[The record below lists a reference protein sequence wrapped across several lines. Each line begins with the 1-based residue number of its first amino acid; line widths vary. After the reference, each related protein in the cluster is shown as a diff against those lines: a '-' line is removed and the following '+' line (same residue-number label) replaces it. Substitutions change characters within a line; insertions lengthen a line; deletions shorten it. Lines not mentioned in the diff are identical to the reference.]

1 MATVSRPLTAT
12 VANRARELGARL
24 PARGLPLMLF
34 ALAVILGW
42 SLYLRT
48 RTLGSP
54 FWIDEGLSVGIGSHA
69 LSAIP
74 DVLRQD
80 GSPPFYYLL
89 LNLWMR
95 VFGEGEAQ
103 TQALSLVFAI
113 ACIPVAFWLADS
125 IWGRRAAWFCAL
137 LFAVN
142 PYMTIHGQETR
153 MYALVA
159 LLGLLATGA
168 FLQAFV
174 LRNRRWLFAL
184 PVLLALML
192 YTHNWSVFFLAGVC
206 AALAW
211 VVLSAPE
218 HARRELL
225 RDAAIA
231 LGGAFLLYLPWL
243 PTLIYQAA
251 HTGAPWST
259 VPSFGAIWREVAST
273 LGGAGPSVAA
283 LLAGGGAL
291 WAILRGPRGRERT
304 LVSALGLVLL
314 GTLLSA
320 WAASQVEPAW
330 ANRYFAVAIGPL
342 LLLVAA
348 MLSRAGGLGIAALVV
363 ALVFAGQPHGFADST
378 TLERNVGKGVAPLL
392 RDGDLVIVT
401 HPERVP
407 LMHYYL
413 PDGLRYASTLGRAR
427 DPLVM
432 DWRDAQ
438 ERLETTYPTRTL
450 GRLLATVPPGGRV
463 VLVRPVIRSDVGWD
477 APWTKLVKHR
487 SAQWGRQL
495 AADERF
501 ARILAEP
508 ESFGDR
514 FRGVRAVVY
523 ERSR

>member
-12 VANRARELGARL
+12 LASRARELGERL
-24 PARGLPLMLF
+24 PARGLPFMLL
-34 ALAVILGW
+34 ALAVIVSW

-54 FWIDEGLSVGIGSHA
+54 FWIDEGLSVGISSHA

-95 VFGEGEAQ
+95 VFGEGEEQ

-153 MYALVA
+153 MYALTA

-174 LRNRRWLFAL
+174 MRRPRWVFAL

-192 YTHNWSVFFLAGVC
+192 YTHNWSVFFVAGVC
-206 AALAW
+206 AAVAW

-218 HARRELL
+218 RELL
-225 RDAAIA
+225 RHAAIA
-231 LGGAFLLYLPWL
+231 LGGALLLYLPWL
-243 PTLIYQAA
+243 PTLVYQAQ

-273 LGGAGPSVAA
+273 LGGAGPSIAA

-291 WAILRGPRGRERT
+291 WAILRGPDGRERRH
-304 LVSALGLVLL
+304 VSALGLLL
-314 GTLLSA
+314 LVTLVSA
-320 WAASQVEPAW
+320 WAASQLEPAW

-342 LLLVAA
+342 LLLIAA
-348 MLSRAGGLGIAALVV
+348 MLARAGGLGVAALVV
-363 ALVFAGQPHGFADST
+363 ALVFAGQPQGFADST
-378 TLERNVGKGVAPLL
+378 TLEKNVARGVSPLL
-392 RDGDLVIVT
+392 RSGDLVIVT

-413 PDGLRYASTLGRAR
+413 PDGLRYASTLGKTP

-438 ERLETTYPTRTL
+438 ERLETTYPTQTL
-450 GRLLATVPPGGRV
+450 GRLLATVRPGGRV

-487 SAQWGRQL
+487 SAQWARQL

-501 ARILAEP
+501 ARLMAEP

-523 ERSR
+523 ERAR